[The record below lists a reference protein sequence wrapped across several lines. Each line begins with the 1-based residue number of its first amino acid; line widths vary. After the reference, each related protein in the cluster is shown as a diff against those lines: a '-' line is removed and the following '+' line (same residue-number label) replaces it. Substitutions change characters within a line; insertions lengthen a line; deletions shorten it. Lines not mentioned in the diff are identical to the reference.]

1 MLTVTVT
8 VTVRLKKTLR
18 KKIDETSLA
27 VTITNTAVTDK
38 LA

>member
-27 VTITNTAVTDK
+27 VTDK